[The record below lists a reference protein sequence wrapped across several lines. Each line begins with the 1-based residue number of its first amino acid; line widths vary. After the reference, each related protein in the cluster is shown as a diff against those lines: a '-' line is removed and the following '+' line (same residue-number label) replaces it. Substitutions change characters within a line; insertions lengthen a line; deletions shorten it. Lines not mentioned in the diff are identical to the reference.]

1 MPNQHTYV
9 KELEELILN
18 RLLPVYIKYQTGIGN
33 REPLK
38 GINPDILSQIR
49 AQRKLPALLSP

>member
-18 RLLPVYIKYQTGIGN
+18 RLLPVYIKYQTSVGN
-33 REPLK
+33 TDPLK
-38 GINPDILSQIR
+38 GINPAILAEIR
-49 AQRKLPALLSP
+49 MQRKLPALLRP